1 MTAHDHWTPL
11 VDLEGKEAFVSR
23 HIGPPESERAH
34 MLAALGLTSM
44 EELIDATVPE
54 DIRMSEPLDLP
65 SGIGQTA
72 AQNLLRSIARS
83 NQIRTSLIGMGY
95 HETITPPVIRRNIL
109 ENPGWYTAYTPYQP
123 EISQGRLEALL
134 NFQTMAAE
142 LTGMDLANASLLDEA
157 TAVAEAMTMLHRVNR
172 KKTGDC
178 FLIDAECHPQTIS
191 VVETRAE
198 PIGLST
204 VVGDPAGAD
213 LSGVFAVVV
222 QYPGTTGVIPDLEA
236 IIERAHAADA
246 LVAVAADPLALVVL
260 ATPGEFG
267 ADAVVGSTQ
276 RFGIQMGFGGPHA
289 AYFAVREQ
297 HQRSLPGRLVGV
309 SRDAGDR
316 RALRLALQTREQHI
330 RRERAT
336 SNICTSQVLLAVMAS
351 MFAIHHGPVG
361 LRRIAMRVNRFAAV
375 LADGL
380 RRGGLDVLHEEF
392 FDTVCVRVPG
402 RADKVLAIALSQGV
416 NLRRVDAD
424 TVSITLHETTTR
436 AVIEVVWSA
445 FGVDGDVGYLDVHV
459 RDPRPV
465 KYRRDT
471 PALQHPIFTAY
482 HSETDL
488 VRYMRQLVNRDIA
501 LDRSMI
507 PLGSCTM
514 KLNAATEMEPV
525 SWPEFA
531 RIHPFAPVGQTVG
544 YQRMIDELERWLTE
558 ITGYAAVSLQPNS
571 GAQGELAGLLAI
583 RAYHRSR
590 GEAQRDVCL
599 IPSSAH
605 GTNAASAVMAGM
617 RVLVVDCDGE
627 GNVEIAHLDKLVSE
641 HRRELAALMITYPS
655 THGVFEVEVRRI
667 CEMVHDAGGQ
677 VYLDGAN
684 LNAMVGLAQ
693 PGKFGA
699 DVSHLNLHKTFCI
712 PHGGGGPGI
721 GPIGVGEHLVPFLP
735 NHPLTPVAGPPTSPG
750 PVAAAPWGSAG
761 ILAIPWMY
769 IRMMGAK
776 GLRQAT
782 ETAILNANYIAK
794 RLEDYYPVL
803 YRGANGWVAHECI
816 LDTRI
821 ICAEAGLRVDDIAK
835 RLIDFGFHAPT
846 MSFPV
851 PETLM
856 VEPTESESLAELD
869 RFCDAMIAV
878 HGEAKRVASG
888 DWPEDDNPLVNAPH
902 TASDVTADS
911 WPHPYSRS
919 EAAFPDGWGRA
930 DKYWPPVS
938 RIDGVYGDRNLMCS
952 CPPMDLLSE

>member
-11 VDLEGKEAFVSR
+11 VDLEGKKSFVGR
-23 HIGPPESERAH
+23 HIGPPESEKAH
-34 MLAALGLTSM
+34 MLAALGLNSM

-54 DIRMSEPLDLP
+54 DIRMSDPLDLP
-65 SGIGQTA
+65 SGVGQTA
-72 AQNLLRSIARS
+72 AQNLLRTIARS

-134 NFQTMAAE
+134 NFQTMVAE
-142 LTGMDLANASLLDEA
+142 LTGMDLANASLLDES

-178 FLIDAECHPQTIS
+178 FLIDAQCHPQTIS

-198 PIGLST
+198 PIGLSA

-236 IIERAHAADA
+236 IIERAHAADT

-260 ATPGEFG
+260 APPGEFG
-267 ADAVVGSTQ
+267 ADVVVGSTQ

-309 SRDAGDR
+309 SRDTGDR

-351 MFAIHHGPVG
+351 MFAIHHGPTG

-380 RRGGLDVLHEEF
+380 RRGGLDVVHEEF

-402 RADKVLAIALSQGV
+402 RADKVLTIALSQGV

-436 AVIEVVWSA
+436 AVIEIVWSA
-445 FGVDGDVGYLDVHV
+445 FGIDGDVGYLDVHV

-525 SWPEFA
+525 SWPELA

-617 RVLVVDCDGE
+617 RVLVVNCDDE

-641 HRRELAALMITYPS
+641 HRNELAALMITYPS

-667 CEMVHDAGGQ
+667 CEMIHDAGGQ

-693 PGKFGA
+693 PGRFGA

-869 RFCDAMIAV
+869 RFCDAMIAI
-878 HGEAKRVASG
+878 HGEAKRVVAG
-888 DWPEDDNPLVNAPH
+888 DWPEDNNPLVNAPH

-919 EAAFPDGWGRA
+919 EAAFPEGWGRA

>member
-260 ATPGEFG
+260 APPGEFG

-821 ICAEAGLRVDDIAK
+821 ICAEAGLKVDDIAK